1 MSGYLKATS
10 GAALVTVLLAVAAGG
25 LARAKEAPPERL
37 TIGYEGEG
45 KVDASWQACLASV
58 KEETEGWS
66 KTDIENGARKIC
78 AARKRHVEAYAA
90 LQSNYRTLMG
100 LLAQDVRLSPAE
112 AAANLKIMMKACI
125 DHKSGITT
133 GGHNI
138 MVDVIENE
146 ILLVSDTEPMSKS
159 LIIAII
165 ASLVSTPVNAKPHM
179 QRRTKAQPHSQ
190 IACTVLGCS
199 PVPVGCVPRPG
210 RTWSGLPS
218 GFDVIVCPPGARPV
232 R

>member
-58 KEETEGWS
+58 KEDTEGWS

-146 ILLVSDTEPMSKS
+146 IAGKCLALGANLLREEIRE
-159 LIIAII
+159 L
-165 ASLVSTPVNAKPHM
+165 
-179 QRRTKAQPHSQ
+179 
-190 IACTVLGCS
+190 
-199 PVPVGCVPRPG
+199 RPSS
-210 RTWSGLPS
+210 R
-218 GFDVIVCPPGARPV
+218 
-232 R
+232 

>member
-10 GAALVTVLLAVAAGG
+10 GAALVTVLLAAAVGG

-37 TIGYEGEG
+37 TIGYEDEG
-45 KVDASWQACLASV
+45 KVDASWQACLASA

-125 DHKSGITT
+125 DHKVR
-133 GGHNI
+133 H
-138 MVDVIENE
+138 
-146 ILLVSDTEPMSKS
+146 
-159 LIIAII
+159 
-165 ASLVSTPVNAKPHM
+165 HH
-179 QRRTKAQPHSQ
+179 RRPQHHGRCHRERDCRQ
-190 IACTVLGCS
+190 
-199 PVPVGCVPRPG
+199 VPRPRSELAARG
-210 RTWSGLPS
+210 DSRASPKPPVEVVSFNLAIPS
-218 GFDVIVCPPGARPV
+218 KKRSYLSPTPSQ
-232 R
+232 